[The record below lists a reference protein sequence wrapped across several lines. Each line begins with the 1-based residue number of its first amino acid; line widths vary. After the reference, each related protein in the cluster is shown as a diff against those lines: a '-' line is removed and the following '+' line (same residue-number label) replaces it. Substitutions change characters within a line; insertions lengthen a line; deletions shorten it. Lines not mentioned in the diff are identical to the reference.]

1 MVRKSDKWN
10 YSSEKAN
17 KIIHDNLIAILKGS
31 EMIEVNELISLLNK
45 RTKKANFKR
54 YGRKKD
60 IISYIYE
67 YHEDIVAFANLYI
80 IYNVVY
86 KDKKVYISLNDEVK
100 TYDTNNMIKRNKD
113 FYLEWEF
120 IDVPEFDYFF

>member
-45 RTKKANFKR
+45 RTKKCNFKN
-54 YGRKKD
+54 YGKKKG
-60 IISYIYE
+60 IISYVNDYYE
-67 YHEDIVAFANLYI
+67 NIVSFANLFV
-80 IYNVVY
+80 IYNVIYKNKQVY
-86 KDKKVYISLNDEVK
+86 LSFDEEK
-100 TYDTNNMIKRNKD
+100 TYDTRKMIKKETE
-113 FYLEWEF
+113 FFIEWEF
-120 IDVPEFDYFF
+120 IDVPSVLEL